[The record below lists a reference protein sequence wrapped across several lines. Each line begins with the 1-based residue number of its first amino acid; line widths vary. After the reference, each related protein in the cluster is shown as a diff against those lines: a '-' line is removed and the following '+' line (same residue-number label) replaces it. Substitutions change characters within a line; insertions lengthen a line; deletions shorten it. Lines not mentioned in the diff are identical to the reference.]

1 MNNHEAAVHQLARL
15 HQSQNLQKPAVFMTT
30 FQHHSNTLS
39 TLPATLSLTPTIPQM
54 STVLLTGANGF
65 IAATILRKLLER
77 GHTVVGTVRSQSKA
91 TFLREQYKAAVDSN
105 KLQFAV
111 VDDITVPGAFDEVL
125 RSHQFDA
132 VLHTSSPFH
141 WNITDIDK
149 ELLQP
154 AIQGTVGILDS
165 VHRVAPSVERVVVT
179 SSFASVVNRTKG
191 TWPGKVYTEADWN
204 PTNREEGLKDVGSG
218 YYASKTL
225 AEQAA
230 WDFVKEKNPSF
241 TLTTLCPPMVYGPPE
256 QEVPSM
262 VKLNTSDLD
271 IYDIFN
277 GTSDPR
283 YGVWIWVDVRDL
295 AEAHVLAMVCR
306 PVLESVIAVN
316 VLTQPTIQDSAVA
329 ANQRY
334 IISQGNFSPQMFVDY
349 IWKHYPERAAAKG
362 INKHTPGKYYPDEG
376 VYGVDASKS

>member
-1 MNNHEAAVHQLARL
+1 
-15 HQSQNLQKPAVFMTT
+15 
-30 FQHHSNTLS
+30 
-39 TLPATLSLTPTIPQM
+39 M

-77 GHTVVGTVRSQSKA
+77 GHTVVGTVRSESKA
-91 TFLREQYKAAVDSN
+91 TFLREQFKVAADSD
-105 KLQFAV
+105 KLKFAV
-111 VDDITVPGAFDEVL
+111 VDDITAPGAFDEVL
-125 RSHQFDA
+125 RAYQFDA
-132 VLHTSSPFH
+132 VLHTSSPFRY
-141 WNITDIDK
+141 NI
-149 ELLQP
+149 
-154 AIQGTVGILDS
+154 
-165 VHRVAPSVERVVVT
+165 VAPSVKRVVVT

-204 PTNREEGLKDVGSG
+204 PTTREEGLKDVASG

-230 WDFVKEKNPSF
+230 WDFVKEKKPSF

-262 VKLNTSDLD
+262 VKLNVSNLD

-277 GTSDPR
+277 GASDPT
-283 YGVWIWVDVRDL
+283 YGVWVWIDVRDL
-295 AEAHVLAMVCR
+295 ADAHVLAM
-306 PVLESVIAVN
+306 
-316 VLTQPTIQDSAVA
+316 DSAVA

-334 IISQGNFSPQMFVDY
+334 IVSQGNFSPQMFVDY

-376 VYGVDASKS
+376 VYGVDTSKSVKELGMKYTPIEDMLRDTLKRFEELEAEGK

>member
-1 MNNHEAAVHQLARL
+1 
-15 HQSQNLQKPAVFMTT
+15 
-30 FQHHSNTLS
+30 
-39 TLPATLSLTPTIPQM
+39 M

-77 GHTVVGTVRSQSKA
+77 GHTVVGTVRSESKA
-91 TFLREQYKAAVDSN
+91 TFLREQFKAAVDSD
-105 KLQFAV
+105 KLKFAV
-111 VDDITVPGAFDEVL
+111 VDDITAPGAFDEVL
-125 RSHQFDA
+125 RAYQFDA
-132 VLHTSSPFH
+132 VLHTSSPFRY
-141 WNITDIDK
+141 NITDIDE

-154 AIQGTVGILDS
+154 AIQGTTGILDS
-165 VHRVAPSVERVVVT
+165 VNRVAPSVKRVVVT

-204 PTNREEGLKDVGSG
+204 PTTREEGLKDVGSG

-230 WDFVKEKNPSF
+230 WDFVKEKNPRF

-262 VKLNTSDLD
+262 VKLNVSNLD

-277 GTSDPR
+277 GASDPR
-283 YGVWIWVDVRDL
+283 YGVWVWIDVRDL
-295 AEAHVLAMVCR
+295 AEAHVLAWCDAA
-306 PVLESVIAVN
+306 I
-316 VLTQPTIQDSAVA
+316 A

-334 IISQGNFSPQMFVDY
+334 IVSQGNFSPQMFVDY

-362 INKHTPGKYYPDEG
+362 INKHSPGKYYSDEG
-376 VYGVDASKS
+376 IYGVDTSKSVKDLGMKYTPIEDMLRDTLKRFEDLEAEGK

>member
-1 MNNHEAAVHQLARL
+1 M
-15 HQSQNLQKPAVFMTT
+15 S
-30 FQHHSNTLS
+30 
-39 TLPATLSLTPTIPQM
+39 

-91 TFLREQYKAAVDSN
+91 TFIREQYKAAVDSD
-105 KLQFAV
+105 KLKFAV
-111 VDDITVPGAFDEVL
+111 VDDITIPGAFDEVL
-125 RSHQFDA
+125 RSYQFDA
-132 VLHTSSPFH
+132 VLHTSSPFRF
-141 WNITDIDK
+141 NINDIDK

-154 AIQGTVGILDS
+154 AIQGTIGILDS
-165 VHRVAPSVERVVVT
+165 IHRVAPSVKRVVVT
-179 SSFASVVNRTKG
+179 SSFVSVVNSAKG

-204 PTNREEGLKDVGSG
+204 PTTREEGLKDTFSG

-230 WDFVKEKNPSF
+230 WDFVKEKNPGF

-271 IYDIFN
+271 IYNIFN

-283 YGVWIWVDVRDL
+283 YGVWLWVDVRDL
-295 AEAHVLAMVCR
+295 AEAHVLAM
-306 PVLESVIAVN
+306 
-316 VLTQPTIQDSAVA
+316 DSAVA

-334 IISQGNFSPQMFVDY
+334 IISQGNYSPQMFVDY
-349 IWKHYPERAAAKG
+349 VWKHYPERAAAKG

-376 VYGVDASKS
+376 VYGVDASKSVNDLGLKYTLIEDMLRDTLKRFEDLEAEGK